1 MVGAMFFEVSFLD
14 WITSASGSL
23 SGLIDEASDSYI
35 ALILLNHLH
44 DLNPIAGLDWFE
56 LQKYN
61 GRCREDKTH
70 GMLLTSNFAAPG
82 FLLFDVLTQLIWCW
96 KHKKMLIKL
105 SFI

>member
-14 WITSASGSL
+14 LIMSASGSL
-23 SGLIDEASDSYI
+23 SGLIDEASDI

-61 GRCREDKTH
+61 RSCREDKTH
-70 GMLLTSNFAAPG
+70 SMLLTCNFAAPG
-82 FLLFDVLTQLIWCW
+82 FLLFDVLTQLI
-96 KHKKMLIKL
+96 
-105 SFI
+105 